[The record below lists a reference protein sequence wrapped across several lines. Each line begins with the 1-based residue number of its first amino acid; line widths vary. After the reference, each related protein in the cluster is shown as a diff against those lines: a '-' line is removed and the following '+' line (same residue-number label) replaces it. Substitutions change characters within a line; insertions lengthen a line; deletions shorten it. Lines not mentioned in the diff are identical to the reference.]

1 MRIANV
7 ALTNRND
14 APRVFHWLQTT
25 DPDGRPD
32 IVTIQKTGPKAT
44 FPERALSE
52 IGYETCCPGGPEHY
66 LGVAVLSH
74 RDLPPPETVDCGLPN
89 ATEGES
95 RFLTVSIGSLWVS
108 SVYVPYKVYVPYEP
122 EGLRRPDVI
131 CRRVRWLNHLR
142 EHILDKGYDRRDTV
156 LCGDFN
162 VKFKADG
169 PRKGPYGQDDEDALQ
184 AILNLGFVD
193 LYRDTHP
200 DPKKRPGRTHGYRR
214 KFDGTSRLHL
224 MLASRSVARCRRNWL
239 DRDAS
244 SWPTKDGPPLVVDL
258 DGLKV

>member
-7 ALTNRND
+7 ALTNGND
-14 APRVFHWLQTT
+14 AARVFDWLQTT
-25 DPDGRPD
+25 HPDRRPD

-89 ATEGES
+89 ATQGES

-108 SVYVPYKVYVPYEP
+108 SVYVPF
-122 EGLRRPDVI
+122 EGWGAKQEVI
-131 CRRVRWLNHLR
+131 RRRVRWLNRLR
-142 EHILDKGYDRRDTV
+142 EHIDDNGYNRRDTV

-169 PRKGPYGQDDEDALQ
+169 RRKGLYGQDDEDALRE
-184 AILNLGFVD
+184 ILDLGFVD

-200 DPKKRPGRTHGYRR
+200 DPEKEPGRTHGYQ
-214 KFDGTSRLHL
+214 DDPQGTSRLHL
-224 MLASRSVARCRRNWL
+224 MLASHSVERHRREMWL
-239 DRDAS
+239 DLGAS
-244 SWPTKDGPPLVVDL
+244 QDGRALVVDL